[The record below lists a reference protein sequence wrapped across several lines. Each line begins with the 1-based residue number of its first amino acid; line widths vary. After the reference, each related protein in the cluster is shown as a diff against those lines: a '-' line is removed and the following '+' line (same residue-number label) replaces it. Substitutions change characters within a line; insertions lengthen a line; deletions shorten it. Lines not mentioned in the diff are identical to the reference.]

1 MLSVPTPLTR
11 LFAFG
16 ASVPAS
22 ADKSILWGP
31 ETPMA
36 HFGSF
41 QCVLFTV
48 GLENSW
54 SPPHFIRWTLGVFHS
69 YYFHLAASFEDRLL
83 WNGSPPPFWLPFQCL
98 TTCLPASFW
107 ISSLLF
113 LGPKPFLQKQS
124 KYIALGGRK
133 GGST

>member
-83 WNGSPPPFWLPFQCL
+83 WNGSPPPILASFPVSHY
-98 TTCLPASFW
+98 LPACLVLDFITAILRS
-107 ISSLLF
+107 
-113 LGPKPFLQKQS
+113 
-124 KYIALGGRK
+124 
-133 GGST
+133 